1 MSKKDIFMKEYL
13 PYIIVIIIVLLIK
26 AFIVTPIR
34 VNGPSML
41 DTLEDKDIMILDEV
55 SFKFKGLKRFD
66 IVVVNYKNEKII
78 KRVVGLPGE
87 TVEYKDNKLYINGE
101 EVEEDFS
108 HEVTANVDAIK
119 IPKKHYYVMGDNRV
133 NSTDS
138 RIIGLISINDIKG
151 TVDFR
156 IFPFDKFGSIE

>member
-87 TVEYKDNKLYINGE
+87 TVEYKDNKDLKTAKINYYNYNYQE
-101 EVEEDFS
+101 TEVPNAPYKE
-108 HEVTANVDAIK
+108 
-119 IPKKHYYVMGDNRV
+119 
-133 NSTDS
+133 
-138 RIIGLISINDIKG
+138 
-151 TVDFR
+151 
-156 IFPFDKFGSIE
+156 

>member
-55 SFKFKGLKRFD
+55 SFKCKGLKRFD

-101 EVEEDFS
+101 EVEEDFFFFF
-108 HEVTANVDAIK
+108 TANVDAIK
-119 IPKKHYYVMGDNRV
+119 IPGNLYYVMGV
-133 NSTDS
+133 NSVNLIDS
-138 RIIGLISINDIKG
+138 RIIGPVSIKNIKG
-151 TVDFR
+151 TTKLTV
-156 IFPFDKFGSIE
+156 FPFKRFGNKK

>member
-138 RIIGLISINDIKG
+138 RIIGPVSIKNIKG
-151 TVDFR
+151 TTKLKV
-156 IFPFDKFGSIE
+156 FPFKRFGNKK

>member
-1 MSKKDIFMKEYL
+1 
-13 PYIIVIIIVLLIK
+13 
-26 AFIVTPIR
+26 
-34 VNGPSML
+34 ML

-138 RIIGLISINDIKG
+138 RIIGPVSIKNIKG
-151 TVDFR
+151 TTKLTV
-156 IFPFDKFGSIE
+156 FPFKRFGNKK